1 MGKTIG
7 MATLVFAAAI
17 VTFLHQDAL
26 LPAFLVPAATGMFWC
41 LGAKGHRKY
50 PLAGIVVLALSG
62 CLALGYSLY
71 PLIENEALVSMR
83 IPFSRL
89 AYDAAF
95 AVIFLSIV
103 SIFFGGLFFL
113 RPPARRQIEDESN
126 RLEVLVSLHAGKLLA
141 LSVIPL
147 ILYIVGYGPA
157 GLLERR
163 HYLEMAGPQLIV
175 SASSIFGPVGAVLA
189 SIVLIVRRSPRHLR
203 TTAGLLLG
211 GYFVVMI
218 STGSRAVA
226 VLPLILL
233 WLFIEFRK
241 PGKLGAAISVVGS
254 LFSVVVLLNASLV
267 FRLEAVGAGLLP
279 YLDVLT
285 EKSDRLFEVRFGQLV
300 GNVLFGVP
308 LTGDIVMSGQLDQQY
323 FWTSINPLPGGLT
336 DWSSILGELSWGPAT
351 PFNTFGELYAYGI
364 IYVVMFMFSVGA
376 LVSGLDNIIS
386 SFDGALRQT
395 LTLVAVISLLLFAS
409 AVFQYPVRN
418 ASRIV
423 WYLAVV
429 VAGLAMLKSKALSS
443 QFGTP
448 SLARNFDG

>member
-7 MATLVFAAAI
+7 MTTLVVVAAI
-17 VTFLHQDAL
+17 VTFLYEDAL
-26 LPAFLVPAATGMFWC
+26 LPAFLVPAAFGMFWC
-41 LGAKGHRKY
+41 LSTKGNRKY

-62 CLALGYSLY
+62 CLALGYSFY

-83 IPFSRL
+83 IPFSRQ

-95 AVIFLSIV
+95 GVIFLSIV
-103 SIFFGGLFFL
+103 SIFFGGLLFL
-113 RPPARRQIEDESN
+113 RPPVHRQIEGESN
-126 RLEVLVSLHAGKLLA
+126 RLERLVSLHAGKLLA
-141 LSVIPL
+141 LSLIPL
-147 ILYIVGYGPA
+147 ILYIVGYGPG
-157 GLLERR
+157 GLIERR
-163 HYLEMAGPQLIV
+163 HYLEMAGPQLVV

-189 SIVLIVRRSPRHLR
+189 AIVLIVRQSPRHLR

-211 GYFVVMI
+211 GYFVVMLA
-218 STGSRAVA
+218 TGSRAVA

-233 WLFIEFRK
+233 WLFVEFRK
-241 PGKLGAAISVVGS
+241 PGKFGVSISVVAS
-254 LFSVVVLLNASLV
+254 LFSVVALLNASLV

-279 YLDVLT
+279 YVRVLT
-285 EKSDRLFEVRFGQLV
+285 DNSERLSEVRFGQLV

-308 LTGDIVMSGQLDQQY
+308 LTGDIVMSGKLDQQY

-336 DWSSILGELSWGPAT
+336 EWGSILGELSWGPAT
-351 PFNTFGELYAYGI
+351 PFNTFGELFAYGA
-364 IYVVMFMFSVGA
+364 IYVVIFMFCVGA
-376 LVSGLDNIIS
+376 LVSGLDNIIF

-429 VAGLAMLKSKALSS
+429 VAGLAILKSKALSS
-443 QFGTP
+443 QFGTS
-448 SLARNFDG
+448 SLVRNFDG